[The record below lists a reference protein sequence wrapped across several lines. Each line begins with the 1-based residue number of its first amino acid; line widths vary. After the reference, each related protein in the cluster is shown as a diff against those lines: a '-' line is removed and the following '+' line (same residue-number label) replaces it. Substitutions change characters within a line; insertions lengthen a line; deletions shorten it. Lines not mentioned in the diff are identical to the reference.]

1 MAGGGDK
8 EQNYWPGFVDALS
21 NVVLTLIFVLV
32 VFVFALALVANK
44 AKNAVEQIVE
54 QRVQEERQ
62 KMAAQTTAV
71 SSNSKGG
78 ASDST
83 ALEEDSGGLELVAKG
98 DEKKL
103 ANRGVVKVNSSV
115 NEITLSYPQ
124 FVLELDDASMERLR
138 GVLGDHAHIKSATRV
153 EIRSYVGG
161 EAFSLAQ
168 RLAYYRAIKIRNM
181 LIEGGFV
188 EASRLSSRI
197 LTSGGEEEF
206 GKVQIIFAK

>member
-44 AKNAVEQIVE
+44 AKNAVERIVE
-54 QRVQEERQ
+54 QRVEEERT
-62 KMAAQTTAV
+62 KMSAQTTSA
-71 SSNSKGG
+71 STDSKGG

-83 ALEEDSGGLELVAKG
+83 ALAEDSGGIELVAKG
-98 DEKKL
+98 EEKKL
-103 ANRGVVKVNSSV
+103 ANRGVVKVNSTA
-115 NEITLSYPQ
+115 NEVTLAYPQ
-124 FVLELDDASMERLR
+124 FVLEMDDASLEKLR
-138 GVLGDHAHIKSATRV
+138 GVLGAHSNIKSAARV

-181 LIEGGFV
+181 LIEEGFV
-188 EASRLSSRI
+188 EASHVSSRI

-206 GKVQIIFAK
+206 GKVQIIFTK